1 MCGCVRVDNKEGAS
15 FLYEFASDLIKWMN
29 EEKQT
34 EDFLEE
40 FEPNSLGPKI
50 LIEKKACFVV
60 LGVEMALFVALC
72 FFLAIITH

>member
-1 MCGCVRVDNKEGAS
+1 
-15 FLYEFASDLIKWMN
+15 MN